1 LNYDFLAAALMTRF
15 LVAFI
20 LGFWFVAVPM
30 HAQSDANTSPITIA
44 TDRPAV
50 AASPIVVPLGSF
62 QAENGLQITN
72 QSGNYYLDL
81 PETNLR
87 YGLLSKTELRLEVPD
102 YYYNLPL
109 GSTTVSGFGDLEA
122 GVKQQLGPIH
132 GFDVSAIVFVSFPT
146 GANGISS
153 HGYDPGLQLP
163 WSRSLS
169 TNWTLGGQ
177 VAFYWPTFGP
187 QRNFTS
193 QTSFYLDR
201 QLTKPWDAFVEYA
214 GDFPERGGSQQILHF
229 GTAYKVTPHQQ
240 IDFHV
245 AVGLTNAAPRAYVGF
260 GYSFLILPKGR

>member
-1 LNYDFLAAALMTRF
+1 MCRYVAASILASWLFT
-15 LVAFI
+15 LP
-20 LGFWFVAVPM
+20 L
-30 HAQSDANTSPITIA
+30 HAQTDTSSPTVTIT

-50 AASPIVVPLGSF
+50 ASSPIVVPLGAF
-62 QAENGLQITN
+62 QAENGLQYTN
-72 QSGNYYLDL
+72 QDGNNYLDL

-87 YGLLSKTELRLEVPD
+87 YGLFGKTELRLEVPD
-102 YYYNLPL
+102 YYYNLPF
-109 GSTTVSGFGDLEA
+109 GSSTISGFGDLAA

-163 WSRSLS
+163 WSRSLAA
-169 TNWTLGGQ
+169 NWTLGGQ
-177 VAFYWPTFGP
+177 VAFYWPTLGP
-187 QRNFTS
+187 ERNFTG

-214 GDFPERGGSQQILHF
+214 GDFPEHGGSQQILHF

>member
-1 LNYDFLAAALMTRF
+1 MSRF
-15 LVAFI
+15 LLASV
-20 LGFWFVAVPM
+20 LMCWMLTVPLR
-30 HAQSDANTSPITIA
+30 AQTDTSSNTVTIA

-50 AASPIVVPLGSF
+50 AASSIVVPQGAF

-72 QSGNYYLDL
+72 QDGNNSLDL

-87 YGLLSKTELRLEVPD
+87 YGLLAKTELRLEVPD
-102 YYYNLPL
+102 YYYNLPF
-109 GSTTVSGFGDLEA
+109 GSSNTSGFGDLAA
-122 GVKQQLGPIH
+122 GVKQQFGPIH
-132 GFDVSAIVFVSFPT
+132 GFEVSAIIFVSFPT

-177 VAFYWPTFGP
+177 VAFYWPTVGA
-187 QRNFTS
+187 QRNFTG

-201 QLTKPWDAFVEYA
+201 QLSQRWDAFVEYA
-214 GDFPERGGSQQILHF
+214 GDFPEHGGSQQILHF
-229 GTAYKVTPHQQ
+229 GTAYKLTPHQQ

-245 AVGLTNAAPRAYVGF
+245 AVGLTNAAPHAYVGF